1 MKKILAQLALNQF
14 FGLLSVPDPSLLFKV
29 VMNARAHPYPEP
41 SWPRTVTLASTQMVV
56 APTMEAVPTIA
67 LIGIRI

>member
-1 MKKILAQLALNQF
+1 
-14 FGLLSVPDPSLLFKV
+14 
-29 VMNARAHPYPEP
+29 MNARAHPYPEP

-56 APTMEAVPTIA
+56 VPTMEAVPTIA